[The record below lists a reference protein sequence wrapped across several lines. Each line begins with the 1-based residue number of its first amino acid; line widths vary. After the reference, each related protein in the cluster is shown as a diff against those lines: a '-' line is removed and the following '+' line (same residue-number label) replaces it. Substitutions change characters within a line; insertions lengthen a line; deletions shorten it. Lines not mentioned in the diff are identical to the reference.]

1 MALLTPV
8 VKAALTD
15 LGTEAANNA
24 VQVLGGHGYVHEWG
38 VEQLVRDARIAQIY
52 EGTNGIQALD
62 LVGRK
67 LGQDTGRLLRRFF
80 HPVAAW
86 LEAHGEDEALAAY
99 AGPTAKAFGR
109 LQQATMTVAQRGLSR
124 PEEAAAA
131 ATGDASALALRRS
144 VRITNSRGLHA
155 RAAAKLVAVTE
166 RFSSSVNVSH
176 DGETVPAG
184 SIMGLMMLG
193 AGCGS
198 EITIEA
204 DGWDAKE
211 ALEAVAG
218 LVEAGFHED

>member
-1 MALLTPV
+1 MSS
-8 VKAALTD
+8 
-15 LGTEAANNA
+15 
-24 VQVLGGHGYVHEWG
+24 
-38 VEQLVRDARIAQIY
+38 
-52 EGTNGIQALD
+52 
-62 LVGRK
+62 
-67 LGQDTGRLLRRFF
+67 
-80 HPVAAW
+80 
-86 LEAHGEDEALAAY
+86 
-99 AGPTAKAFGR
+99 GP
-109 LQQATMTVAQRGLSR
+109 
-124 PEEAAAA
+124 E
-131 ATGDASALALRRS
+131 ATGSDPAPGADGSAMALRRS

-155 RAAAKLVAVTE
+155 RAAAKMVAVTE